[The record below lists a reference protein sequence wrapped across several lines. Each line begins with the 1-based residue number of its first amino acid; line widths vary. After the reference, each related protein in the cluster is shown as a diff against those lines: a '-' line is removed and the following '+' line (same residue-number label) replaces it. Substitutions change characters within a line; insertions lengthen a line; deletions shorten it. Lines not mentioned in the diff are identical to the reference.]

1 MVDVPGGWEVRGIIR
16 LVDFHQKNQPA
27 DTHDT
32 FYVRGWTYVLV
43 WSEALKRADKAGK
56 LTGEGVKTA
65 LETLKD
71 FDLGGLTAPVTYAS
85 SDHRPTTTVNIYQ
98 IKNGKLAKAKQH
110 EMERKPEWLR
120 L

>member
-43 WSEALKRADKAGK
+43 WSEALKRADNAGK

-71 FDLGGLTAPVTYAS
+71 FDLGGLTAPVTYTS
-85 SDHRPTTTVNIYQ
+85 SDQRSTTTVNIYQ
-98 IKNGKLAKAKQH
+98 IKYGKSAKA
-110 EMERKPEWLR
+110 ERYEKARNPEVIG
-120 L
+120 